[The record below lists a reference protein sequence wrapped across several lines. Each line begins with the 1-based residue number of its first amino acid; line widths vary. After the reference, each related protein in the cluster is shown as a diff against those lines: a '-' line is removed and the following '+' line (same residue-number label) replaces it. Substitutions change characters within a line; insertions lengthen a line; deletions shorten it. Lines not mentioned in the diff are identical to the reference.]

1 MARDSGAGEVVSPS
15 TDRLVPR
22 PRTPVEDWR
31 GGGVL
36 DTKVSVPAP
45 AMPVLPRPRLFDLL
59 LAATEHRVTVVNASA
74 GAGKTMLLASWLSW
88 TTSRRAAWVSFD
100 RNDNEPKIFWSY
112 VVEAVRRAT
121 AGREGDVFGPLSAND
136 VAHERFPERFLD
148 VVAGLEEPVVL
159 VIDQAHEITDPRL
172 LAGLDVILRHTPAT
186 LRLVLSG
193 RGLPAVGTAR
203 LRVSGDVADVGSA
216 ELACSPQEAQDLFRL
231 YGLHIEAAEV
241 ADLLHRTEGWM
252 AGLRLAALWWRT
264 QPPGLADVSAFTG
277 REPLVAEY
285 LQDEVIAP
293 LAARDRALLLRTCV
307 AGRVSGALADALT
320 GGDDGRQTLEAL
332 ERENA
337 LVTVSG
343 AGGAWY
349 RYGPLLQEFLSHCL
363 HEELP
368 DEVPVLRRKA
378 AQWYADEGIPVD
390 AARNAVAARDWTLAA
405 GLLVGE
411 GARSFANGTGAEL
424 EALLAE
430 VPAEEVGASPD
441 LAEVG
446 ARARLAVGDPDG
458 AEAHIRTVDADGAG
472 PDGHLRLLTA
482 TELRLHQA
490 CLRGQVPD
498 ALVSLAY
505 RLLDQIRESGTG
517 TRGRHVAGSL
527 AYWIGDRRTLA
538 RPRGGR
544 PRRPRSCCAA
554 ARGRWVRCLGTPG
567 PRLDGV
573 AQRRGRPARRG
584 RTGSRECR
592 VAAPRRVGAGSGR
605 IDVGTARS
613 EPVAVVPRPRQRP
626 QSARVASAEREQET
640 TSTVADGAGPVVAD
654 LHPGADDV
662 RLMYDLAQVQID
674 VERDRLDQ
682 AWSVLESVRTRMS
695 GTTGTTGLAAGPPA
709 EPPLAE
715 LVGLFRARVLIHRG
729 DLAAAKAEL
738 SSAKD
743 SASKLRPHVEHGAA
757 LLGVDIALHENGSAQ
772 SRDGAALIAVPGA
785 GADPEAPTSNG
796 AVAGNG
802 SAAGNGSPALPGSAA
817 GNGSAAAVDI
827 DHAATTSGD
836 EGSKIAADTVA
847 EGRVHLAQGDP
858 AAALDAVTP
867 CLSGATVE
875 TRLLDTVGALLVA
888 ATAHRRLGT
897 QAAAAGFLERAL
909 TLARDEGLI
918 HVFLEAGR
926 GVRALLTVMI
936 PPQGPHAGFR
946 SALLHR
952 FDVQPAATL
961 KSSDQLTR
969 LTASERAVLRYLPS
983 HLTNEEIAQDLCL
996 SVNTVKSHLRTLYRK
1011 LGVTCRREA
1020 IARAL
1025 QLELLR

>member
-216 ELACSPQEAQDLFRL
+216 ELACSPQEAHDLFRL
-231 YGLHIEAAEV
+231 YGLHIEPAEV

-405 GLLVGE
+405 RLLVGE

-527 AYWIGDRRTLA
+527 AYWIGIAELW
-538 RPRGGR
+538 
-544 PRRPRSCCAA
+544 
-554 ARGRWVRCLGTPG
+554 RGRV
-567 PRLDGV
+567 V
-573 AQRRGRPARRG
+573 A
-584 RTGSRECR
+584 
-592 VAAPRRVGAGSGR
+592 
-605 IDVGTARS
+605 
-613 EPVAVVPRPRQRP
+613 
-626 QSARVASAEREQET
+626 ARVALDRAVPQL
-640 TSTVADGAGPVVAD
+640 ADGGFVAWERRARGWTALLNAVDGRLGVAELALASAGSPRRGESAQAQGESSARTI
-654 LHPGADDV
+654 GAC
-662 RLMYDLAQVQID
+662 RRCA
-674 VERDRLDQ
+674 
-682 AWSVLESVRTRMS
+682 
-695 GTTGTTGLAAGPPA
+695 PPA
-709 EPPLAE
+709 
-715 LVGLFRARVLIHRG
+715 
-729 DLAAAKAEL
+729 
-738 SSAKD
+738 
-743 SASKLRPHVEHGAA
+743 
-757 LLGVDIALHENGSAQ
+757 
-772 SRDGAALIAVPGA
+772 
-785 GADPEAPTSNG
+785 
-796 AVAGNG
+796 
-802 SAAGNGSPALPGSAA
+802 
-817 GNGSAAAVDI
+817 
-827 DHAATTSGD
+827 
-836 EGSKIAADTVA
+836 
-847 EGRVHLAQGDP
+847 
-858 AAALDAVTP
+858 
-867 CLSGATVE
+867 
-875 TRLLDTVGALLVA
+875 
-888 ATAHRRLGT
+888 
-897 QAAAAGFLERAL
+897 
-909 TLARDEGLI
+909 
-918 HVFLEAGR
+918 
-926 GVRALLTVMI
+926 
-936 PPQGPHAGFR
+936 
-946 SALLHR
+946 
-952 FDVQPAATL
+952 
-961 KSSDQLTR
+961 
-969 LTASERAVLRYLPS
+969 TASPVSAG
-983 HLTNEEIAQDLCL
+983 
-996 SVNTVKSHLRTLYRK
+996 
-1011 LGVTCRREA
+1011 GVG
-1020 IARAL
+1020 
-1025 QLELLR
+1025 